1 MARPPLL
8 ASGDTVDRFKVLK
21 PLGAGGFGEVY
32 LAIGVTDNRDVAL
45 KVLRKDIAGFESQL
59 PMFLS
64 EAEVYKAVSH
74 PNVVN
79 YVSSGETPRFHY
91 VALEHIRGTSLRR
104 KLNREG
110 PSGIVSNFSWM
121 QDLVLALHAAHQ
133 KGIIHQDIK
142 PENIMISHDFEVKLI
157 DFGIAKS
164 SKDEDSREEAL
175 FNAGTGGESGA
186 LCTLGYASPEQL
198 LGRPVDFRTDIFSLG
213 LVFFEMI
220 TGRPL
225 MNDIS
230 TSKAVLKQHML
241 LESGKRRL
249 LPTADGDDGAILD
262 GLEALLRSMLRFDPD
277 RRCTSTGDL
286 VLMMQN
292 IADSAGGALQLLSQ
306 DDAKRLAQRE
316 LVDTHF
322 WNAMNLLSE
331 RKVFDAVDELSH
343 ISAFAMAIDK
353 ASLPALI
360 RELDVILINIKPDGR
375 KANDPLSVSEVDFLS
390 LLNRILDIYSSLCKK
405 AELPLRERMICERA
419 KQSLSS
425 GSYERFLQDQSVHPP
440 HSYTFSSSYVRLIYK
455 QNELI
460 ATRIWARLLD
470 DLVRRELIVQ
480 AEREKRKIEDTF
492 GTRILEPGTME
503 RYGHWL
509 EKCEQERVTF
519 EQAIACLE
527 GKETP
532 EKLVKICRNYLDR
545 YPQDVPALKKLRR
558 YLRKLEHQADAT
570 EILYSIGVVQFTG
583 GYLGQ
588 AMKSFVAV
596 LDENPKHEAATLAL
610 YTCFLVDG
618 KKPQVPLS
626 DYRALREFIYKKFG
640 VVTPAIQKLEV
651 SLTGGPGDKA
661 VYRKCVALLKKR
673 KRSAMA
679 AQYLIRLGAFCI
691 KAGANDEARRAF
703 DEAISVGKKSAAIYR
718 NLMTVQGIRHF
729 YNPMELSRKAAEADQ
744 GNDSDSSID
753 FLRKKTLS
761 A

>member
-1 MARPPLL
+1 MTRPPLL

-21 PLGAGGFGEVY
+21 ALGAGGFGEVY
-32 LAIGVTDNRDVAL
+32 LAIGLTDNRDVAL
-45 KVLRKDIAGFESQL
+45 KVLRKDIEGFQSQL
-59 PMFLS
+59 PMFLQ

-79 YVSSGETPRFHY
+79 YVSSGETNRFHY

-110 PSGIVSNFSWM
+110 PSGIVTNFSWM

-175 FNAGTGGESGA
+175 FSTGIGANSGP

-213 LVFFEMI
+213 LVFYEMM
-220 TGRPL
+220 TGRSL
-225 MNDIS
+225 IQDIS
-230 TSKAVLKQHML
+230 SSKAVLKQHMM

-249 LPTADGDDGAILD
+249 LHTAEGDDGAILD
-262 GLEALLRSMLRFDPD
+262 GLEGLLRSMLRFDPD

-331 RKVFDAVDELSH
+331 RKVFDAVDELAH

-375 KANDPLSVSEVDFLS
+375 KANDSLSVSQVDFLS
-390 LLNRILDIYSSLCKK
+390 LLNRILDIYSSLCQR

-419 KQSLSS
+419 KQALD
-425 GSYERFLQDQSVHPP
+425 GPSYERFLQDQSVHRP
-440 HSYTFSSSYVRLIYK
+440 HSYTFSSAYVRHIYK

-492 GTRILEPGTME
+492 GTRILEAGTLE
-503 RYGHWL
+503 RYGKWL
-509 EKCEQERVTF
+509 EKCEQERVAF

-532 EKLVKICRNYLDR
+532 EKLVKICRNYVDR
-545 YPQDVPALKKLRR
+545 YPQDIPALKKLRR
-558 YLRKLEHQADAT
+558 YLRRVEYQAEAS

-588 AMKSFVAV
+588 AMKSFVSV

-618 KKPQVPLS
+618 KKPPTPLH
-626 DYRALREFIYKKFG
+626 DYRSLRDFIYKKFG
-640 VVTPAIQKLEV
+640 VVTPAIQKLEA
-651 SLTGGPGDKA
+651 SLTGGAGDGA
-661 VYRKCVALLKKR
+661 VYQKCISLLKKR
-673 KRSAMA
+673 KRASMA
-679 AQYLIRLGAFCI
+679 AQYLVRLGAHHI
-691 KAGANDEARRAF
+691 KSGATDKAHRAF
-703 DEAISVGKKSAAIYR
+703 DEAISMSKGSAAVYKS
-718 NLMTVQGIRHF
+718 LMTVQGIRRF
-729 YNPMELSRKAAEADQ
+729 YNPMELSRKAAQADSSS
-744 GNDSDSSID
+744 DSDSSID
-753 FLRKKTLS
+753 VLRQKTLHS
-761 A
+761 